1 MSVLYIILKYG
12 LIISGAL
19 PALAYLSFSKKGG
32 CQRSP
37 LLLAWFITRVLADTM
52 SFILCENHLNVYPIF
67 HVSIC
72 IEFTLMMLYF
82 VKIKKWN
89 HYVLSWILVSIPL
102 VIFLV
107 EILLVNSIFSVNQ
120 LSVVSYFM
128 LVALLFLSLII
139 HPFKLDKKQVMIV
152 WGFFLYHSYY
162 FVYAIFQTELRIN
175 MGLMTFI
182 YPFFW
187 TATVVFNLFF
197 AYYFW
202 AFRNSEKESVPQ
214 QKVT

>member
-1 MSVLYIILKYG
+1 MSVPYIILKYG

-19 PALAYLSFSKKGG
+19 PALAYLRFSEKGDSE
-32 CQRSP
+32 RSP
-37 LLLAWFITRVLADTM
+37 LLLAWFTTRVLADTM
-52 SFILCENHLNVYPIF
+52 SFILCENDLNVYPIF

-89 HYVLSWILVSIPL
+89 QHPLRWILVGIPL

-128 LVALLFLSLII
+128 VVALLFLSLIV
-139 HPFKLDKKQVMIV
+139 HPSKLDKKQVMIV
-152 WGFFLYHSYY
+152 WSFFLYHSFF

-175 MGLMTFI
+175 SNLMTFI

-202 AFRNSEKESVPQ
+202 TFRKLEKGSVPQ
-214 QKVT
+214 